1 MLDLVTGRLF
11 NYSSLDQTWWRWS
24 EIACG
29 MTDWTSKTTTA
40 AETLARVYLDRSEP
54 AAARDIAERG
64 LIADPLNA
72 ALTEVL
78 MEAYADLGA
87 LEAAQRVYESHDRQL
102 DMSDLG
108 GASTETRLVL
118 ERLRS
123 HASSSVTTATEAAS

>member
-1 MLDLVTGRLF
+1 
-11 NYSSLDQTWWRWS
+11 
-24 EIACG
+24 
-29 MTDWTSKTTTA
+29 
-40 AETLARVYLDRSEP
+40 
-54 AAARDIAERG
+54 
-64 LIADPLNA
+64 
-72 ALTEVL
+72 

-123 HASSSVTTATEAAS
+123 HALRSVTTATETAS